1 MLVIT
6 MISAIPRISLAQS
19 DTANAIKSNLK
30 DTTNALKPNLKD
42 TANAIKSTTNVSTD
56 SAIVKKDIPVDTV
69 AIKKA
74 DSAIVIATPM
84 NCYKQWLDAVAERG
98 VKPVTDGTQE
108 VVIAFKSKESCH
120 CYLGKVEVVG
130 GKMKA
135 PLYVQTEGGDYKTFV
150 AMGKKLDPEFLAV
163 QGDALWQI
171 TNGMSV
177 LFQTI
182 DQEYGRV
189 FFYKSINKNKQAN
202 KEAPS
207 PSDLLNN

>member
-1 MLVIT
+1 MKHFLFSMLVIF
-6 MISAIPRISLAQS
+6 MISATPKICLAQS
-19 DTANAIKSNLK
+19 DTTNAIKSNLK
-30 DTTNALKPNLKD
+30 DT
-42 TANAIKSTTNVSTD
+42 ANAIKPIANVNTD

-74 DSAIVIATPM
+74 DSAVVIATPM

-120 CYLGKVEVVG
+120 CYLGKVEVVE

-135 PLYVQTEGGDYKTFV
+135 PLYVKTEGGDYKTFV

-177 LFQTI
+177 LFQTV